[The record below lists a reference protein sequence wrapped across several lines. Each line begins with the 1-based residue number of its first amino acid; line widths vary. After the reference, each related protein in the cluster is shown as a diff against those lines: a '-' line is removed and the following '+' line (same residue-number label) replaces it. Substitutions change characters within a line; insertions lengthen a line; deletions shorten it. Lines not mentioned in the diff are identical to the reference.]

1 MEELSTQEMELQQ
14 QISVSSEKLNNLG
27 ELALTLADKCKME
40 KAKKYINYAID
51 EFAPYFDAFS
61 IEIEKEKI
69 IENSDYDI
77 MLNDLKEL
85 INKIKTEQALLEG
98 AEREL
103 NGLANKPELSQP
115 ENEQDSSQL
124 VDDSSDTKLAINEN
138 AVSELCINITD
149 SKEDKDE

>member
-27 ELALTLADKCKME
+27 EQVLTLADKCKQE
-40 KAKKYINYAID
+40 KAKQYINYAID

-69 IENSDYDI
+69 IEDSDYDV

-85 INKIKTEQALLEG
+85 IKKIKAEQALLEG

-103 NGLANKPELSQP
+103 NGLVNKPDSSQP
-115 ENEQDSSQL
+115 VNEPETSQL
-124 VDDSSDTKLAINEN
+124 VDDSPDTKLAINED
-138 AVSELCINITD
+138 AISELCINLTD